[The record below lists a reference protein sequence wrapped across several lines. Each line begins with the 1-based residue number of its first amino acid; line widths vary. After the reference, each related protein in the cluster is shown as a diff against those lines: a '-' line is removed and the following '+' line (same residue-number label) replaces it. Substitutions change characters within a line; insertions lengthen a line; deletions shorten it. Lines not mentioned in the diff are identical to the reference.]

1 MAESAAAAPRDLA
14 SLPGD
19 GLLGVLAA
27 LSSSHRLR
35 ILAALARGQGHIHV
49 SLLAREVAL
58 SRPLVHMHLR
68 KLEAAGLVSGRLELS
83 EDGKAMKF
91 FEVTPFV
98 LHLTPA
104 AVVTAAETLTE
115 DGEPSGSA
123 KES

>member
-1 MAESAAAAPRDLA
+1 MVESAPASAFDLA

-19 GLLGVLAA
+19 GLLGVLSA

-35 ILAALARGQGHIHV
+35 ILAALTRGQGRIHV

-83 EDGKAMKF
+83 DDGKAMKF

-104 AVVTAAETLTE
+104 AVVTAAATLTE
-115 DGEPSGSA
+115 DGEPSGTT